1 MGSKREA
8 TLSPIHEH
16 REDVY
21 NIPMLGSLDNTTTI
35 VEQDEGDEVAT
46 KHSEQVAIKLARC
59 SKDDETTNVG
69 GSTITQTTKA
79 QQALR

>member
-1 MGSKREA
+1 MGSKRKV

-21 NIPMLGSLDNTTTI
+21 NTPMLESLESTI

-46 KHSEQVAIKLARC
+46 KHSEQVAIKLVRC
-59 SKDDETTNVG
+59 SKDVK
-69 GSTITQTTKA
+69 TIYKCWEKH
-79 QQALR
+79 